1 MDIASALLDITA
13 QLFLFSLH
21 RLFNTT
27 YQSAFIPHFSSSLIK
42 LITMV
47 APITGTLRKK
57 IIRDIS
63 VSLTIGFG
71 AGYYFW
77 HTYHIPSLERRNA
90 YYAKLEASK
99 Q

>member
-1 MDIASALLDITA
+1 
-13 QLFLFSLH
+13 
-21 RLFNTT
+21 
-27 YQSAFIPHFSSSLIK
+27 
-42 LITMV
+42 MV

-63 VSLTIGFG
+63 VSLAIGFG

-77 HTYHIPSLERRNA
+77 HTYHIPSLDRRNA